1 MDSAAD
7 RLITLK
13 VKDAMTRHVICV
25 EQDQLLSDAARLFV
39 EKGISGA
46 PVVDRSGTCVGMLSA
61 TDYVRREHAM
71 HESCPDRTP
80 DDRVAREMSLHPHA
94 IRPEQTL
101 LTAARLM
108 CDQHIHRLPVL
119 NSAGHPVGLI
129 TSMDVVA
136 ALVNAMD
143 EREASA
149 M

>member
-13 VKDAMTRHVICV
+13 VKDAMTRQVICV
-25 EQDQLLSDAARLFV
+25 SRDQTLADAARVFV

-46 PVVDRSGTCVGMLSA
+46 PVVDPAGVCVGMLSA
-61 TDYVRREHAM
+61 ADYVRREDA
-71 HESCPDRTP
+71 DRQSPGTST
-80 DDRVAREMSLHPHA
+80 ARDCVGHEMSPRPLS

-101 LTAARLM
+101 LTAARMM
-108 CDQHIHRLPVL
+108 CNQHVHRLPVL
-119 NSAGHPVGLI
+119 NASGHVEGLI

-143 EREASA
+143 EREASG